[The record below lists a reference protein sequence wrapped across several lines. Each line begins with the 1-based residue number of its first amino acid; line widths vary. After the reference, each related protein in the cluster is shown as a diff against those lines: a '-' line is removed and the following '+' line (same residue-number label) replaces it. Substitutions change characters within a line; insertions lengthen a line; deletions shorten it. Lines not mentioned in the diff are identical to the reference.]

1 MWSRLIPL
9 ALLLFLMPS
18 ASVDGDS
25 FYIEKDIL
33 NKHLN
38 NREDRSIE
46 HRRTEKRILKN
57 RLNNLESQSI
67 QRSGQGE
74 KALDLLSRQDA
85 RIAGQELNS
94 LKTRNP
100 RRSDIFLLQRQLDRS
115 RRPVGRSFRR

>member
-1 MWSRLIPL
+1 MNSRLISL
-9 ALLLFLMPS
+9 VLLLFLMSS
-18 ASVDGDS
+18 AFANADS

-38 NREDRSIE
+38 NRDSRSIE
-46 HRRTEKRILKN
+46 HRKTEKRILKN
-57 RLNNLESQSI
+57 RVNNLESQSV
-67 QRSGQGE
+67 QRLGQGE

-100 RRSDIFLLQRQLDRS
+100 RRSDTFILQRQLDRS
-115 RRPVGRSFRR
+115 RRPVGSIYRR

>member
-1 MWSRLIPL
+1 MCSRLMSL
-9 ALLLFLMPS
+9 ALLLFLMSS
-18 ASVDGDS
+18 AFANADS
-25 FYIEKDIL
+25 FYVEKDIL
-33 NKHLN
+33 NQHLN
-38 NREDRSIE
+38 NRENRSIE
-46 HRRTEKRILKN
+46 HRRTERRVLKN

-115 RRPVGRSFRR
+115 RRPVGRIYR